1 MSSGQRGGSTI
12 GSRQE
17 QESGMVTVSGVE
29 LEMVERGSGRPLL
42 WLHGEEGL
50 DPAAPFLDLVAREGR
65 VLAPSHPGYGHSPD
79 SDVVDSVD
87 DLAYLYLD
95 LLAEQEARDAVVV
108 GCSLGGWIAA
118 EMAVRCSDRLAGLVL
133 VAPLGIKVGDRETRD
148 IPDVFALHP
157 TEVLRLTYADPAR
170 AALDYTKLTD
180 DQLTVIA
187 RNREAT
193 ALYAWEPY
201 FHNPRLPQRLHRVT
215 VPTLF
220 LWGADDRFVRADYYG
235 AAYRAA
241 IPGARFETIERAGHF
256 PHLEQPETFAER
268 IFAFVEETSK

>member
-1 MSSGQRGGSTI
+1 MSAGQGGGSTI

-17 QESGMVTVSGVE
+17 QEFGMVTVSGIQ

-95 LLAEQEARDAVVV
+95 LLAEQKAHDAVVV

-170 AALDYTKLTD
+170 AALDYTELTD

-201 FHNPRLPQRLHRVT
+201 FHNPKLRRRLRRVR
-215 VPTLF
+215 VPTLI
-220 LWGADDRFVRADYYG
+220 LWGAHDRFVTAGYYG
-235 AAYRAA
+235 AAYREA
-241 IPGARFETIERAGHF
+241 IPGARLTTIEDAGHF
-256 PHLEQPETFAER
+256 PHVERPEAVADHLGTFLRELP
-268 IFAFVEETSK
+268 S